1 MNTKTVMLAI
11 VITIAATTLILAP
24 SLSHNAL
31 AVKREK
37 TTCPSGNECQG
48 KSGEHNPNAKCTV
61 VAGSKEHQVDQK
73 TC

>member
-1 MNTKTVMLAI
+1 MNTKS
-11 VITIAATTLILAP
+11 ITLTLVLVAAAATLILAP
-24 SLSHNAL
+24 SLSHTAL

-48 KSGEHNPNAKCTV
+48 KSGEHNPNAKCEV
-61 VAGSKEHQVDQK
+61 VAGSKDHPVDKK

>member
-1 MNTKTVMLAI
+1 MEIKTL
-11 VITIAATTLILAP
+11 VIAAVIIAAATTLVLAP
-24 SLSHNAL
+24 SLSHTAL

-48 KSGEHNPNAKCTV
+48 KSGEHNPNAKCAV
-61 VAGSKEHQVDQK
+61 VAGSKDHPVDKK